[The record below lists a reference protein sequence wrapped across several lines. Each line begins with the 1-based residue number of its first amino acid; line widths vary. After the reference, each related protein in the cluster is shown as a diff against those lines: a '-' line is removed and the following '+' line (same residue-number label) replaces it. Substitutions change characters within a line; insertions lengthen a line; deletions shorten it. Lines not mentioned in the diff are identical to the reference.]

1 MRPSD
6 LSTASSS
13 SSPPSPLHHRPCRP
27 PTADDLSSA
36 SSSSSSSSSSPS
48 SAPSSSRACASSSA
62 SSTSASACSLA
73 SASPAQDD
81 GDVLIAFVASGG
93 DETEGVASHEQQ
105 PGPSPDSHDPSLL
118 SSSGLASHVH
128 GLDHYHHHHHH
139 HQHALFDAAHL
150 FYLGA
155 LNLLNPHALDDDLDM
170 SDDDG
175 DGGAP
180 LGDYLDAPVMFADGL
195 DVGLGANV
203 MMSADFDLGH
213 FYESE
218 EIDFPDE
225 TQFDDPQP
233 FALGAQEFVTMPPD
247 FSMPPPPFNPL
258 QPPQPNQ
265 EEDEAALD
273 LFFEG
278 SHPVALT
285 NPHPQTL
292 GPYNPKLADFLRIWA
307 LQSRPHLR
315 ARSRCP
321 WPSRVQELI
330 ANPPA
335 HSRYEDLDGDRC
347 DVQGINWEYM
357 GVTRK
362 EARERRSDTYKNYVK
377 NPNSDRR
384 SPCYPDLDVPRTESY
399 FRFRRMDVRNDIRL
413 SHFQLRN
420 VLQSTSRTRV
430 FYPGKEAVYQYDPLS
445 GKGQAIMELSDVPD
459 SRISTMAAGNGI
471 LLAGSFKGEYVLR
484 HIDSGEPRETAC
496 HEGVITSDPS
506 GITNHAL
513 IHQSRT
519 SSAPLAAIAS
529 NDHGFRVMDI
539 TTEKWLSCEKFKFP
553 LNCTAVSPDGRLRVM
568 VGDSYNVL
576 ITAAE
581 STLAGGK
588 PEVLQSLSGH
598 RDFGFSCDWADDGWT
613 VATGFQDRSVKIW
626 DARRW
631 TNNSGVAEPVCTLRS
646 EMAGVRKL
654 LFSPIGSGR
663 RVLVAAEE
671 ADFINIIDA
680 QTFGSKQTVD
690 IFGEIAGVTFTN
702 DGQDLLALSSDRTH
716 GGLIQLERCGVGQEA
731 TWISDD
737 ISDLGDRPQTRGGSY
752 DWQRSPATEEK
763 RIKETATR
771 RRRKGA
777 TAGTLEPF

>member
-1 MRPSD
+1 
-6 LSTASSS
+6 
-13 SSPPSPLHHRPCRP
+13 
-27 PTADDLSSA
+27 
-36 SSSSSSSSSSPS
+36 
-48 SAPSSSRACASSSA
+48 
-62 SSTSASACSLA
+62 
-73 SASPAQDD
+73 
-81 GDVLIAFVASGG
+81 
-93 DETEGVASHEQQ
+93 
-105 PGPSPDSHDPSLL
+105 
-118 SSSGLASHVH
+118 
-128 GLDHYHHHHHH
+128 
-139 HQHALFDAAHL
+139 
-150 FYLGA
+150 
-155 LNLLNPHALDDDLDM
+155 M
-170 SDDDG
+170 SDDDEY
-175 DGGAP
+175 GGAP
-180 LGDYLDAPVMFADGL
+180 LGDYLDAPVMFTDHI
-195 DVGLGANV
+195 DVSLGANV
-203 MMSADFDLGH
+203 IMSPDFDLSH
-213 FYESE
+213 FDDSE

-225 TQFDDPQP
+225 THFDDPETSP
-233 FALGAQEFVTMPPD
+233 IVGQEFATMPPPD

-258 QPPQPNQ
+258 QLLQPDP
-265 EEDEAALD
+265 EEDDTALD

-278 SHPVALT
+278 SHPVALS

-307 LQSRPHLR
+307 LHSRPHLR

-321 WPSRVQELI
+321 WPSRVQDLI
-330 ANPPA
+330 ANPPTQA
-335 HSRYEDLDGDRC
+335 RYEDLDGDRC
-347 DVQGINWEYM
+347 DMQGINWEYL

-362 EARERRSDTYKNYVK
+362 EARERRADTYKNYVK
-377 NPNSDRR
+377 NPNSDRWR
-384 SPCYPDLDVPRTESY
+384 PCHPDVDLPRTESY
-399 FRFRRMDVRNDIRL
+399 FRFRRMDMRNDIRL

-471 LLAGSFKGEYVLR
+471 LLAGSFKGEYILR
-484 HIDSGEPRETAC
+484 HIDSGEPQETAC
-496 HEGVITSDPS
+496 HEGVITSDPR

-539 TTEKWLSCEKFKFP
+539 TTEKWLSCEKFRFA
-553 LNCTAVSPDGRLRVM
+553 LNCTAVSPDRRLRVM
-568 VGDSYNVL
+568 VGDSCNVL

-581 STLAGGK
+581 STLSGGR

-631 TNNSGVAEPVCTLRS
+631 TNSSGVAEPVCTMRS
-646 EMAGVRKL
+646 DMAGVRKL
-654 LFSPIGSGR
+654 LFSPIGSGK

-716 GGLIQLERCGVGQEA
+716 GGLIQFERCGVGREA
-731 TWISDD
+731 TWISGDM
-737 ISDLGDRPQTRGGSY
+737 SELGDGDGDGGSY
-752 DWQRSPATEEK
+752 DWPRSSATEER
-763 RIKETATR
+763 RIKETLTR

-777 TAGTLEPF
+777 TAGMLEPF